1 MKTIE
6 IEDGTYVLVMGMAK
20 ATGETSEYILYRSVT
35 RVCTRGRI
43 PYRGR
48 LMKTNE
54 EKHLFQKL

>member
-35 RVCTRGRI
+35 REYVRGDE
-43 PYRGR
+43 YH
-48 LMKTNE
+48 TE
-54 EKHLFQKL
+54 AV